1 MKKLLIV
8 DNSPF
13 DRERLAQVLR
23 ADPRFE
29 VVCQLS
35 SSQELMPALMKSK
48 PDLLLLDVDSVKS
61 GGVDTVELVMAHHP
75 LPTVVLSSNPKLDRS
90 EFLKA
95 GALAASRKPPLN
107 AHLESSLT
115 EELRTTIALMAE
127 VKVVTRRCRPRR
139 QGLDVAPNVS
149 AQSAGARIIAVGAS
163 TGGPSAL
170 ASLLT
175 GLHPSTTPYSILVAQ
190 HISPGFI
197 SGLIDWL
204 NDLTDLNI
212 VLAQSGTVPQ
222 PGHVYFAPDD
232 HQYGFQT
239 NRRTGETVLSL
250 RRAKSGEICPSVDI
264 LFQAVASFFGGDS
277 AGILLTG
284 MGRDGAKGLMSLRES
299 GALTIAQS
307 EASCAVYGMPAEA
320 VRLGA
325 VSHQLDLDRIRKMFI
340 DVPEKSQVS

>member
-35 SSQELMPALMKSK
+35 SSQELMPALKKAK

-61 GGVDTVELVMAHHP
+61 GGVGTVELVMAHHP
-75 LPTVVLSSNPKLDRS
+75 VPMIVLSADSKVDGS
-90 EFLKA
+90 AYLKA
-95 GALAASRKPPLN
+95 GALAASKKPPLN

-127 VKVVTRRCRPRR
+127 VKVVTRRSRPRR
-139 QGLDVAPNVS
+139 DETDITVEVTANS
-149 AQSAGARIIAVGAS
+149 ARTKIIAVGAS

-170 ASLLT
+170 ATLFT
-175 GLHPSTTPYSILVAQ
+175 DLHPATTPYSILVAQ

-197 SGLIDWL
+197 NGLIDWL
-204 NDLTDLNI
+204 KDLTELNI
-212 VLAQSGTVPQ
+212 VLAQSGAPLK
-222 PGHVYFAPDD
+222 PGHVYFAPDH
-232 HQYGFQT
+232 HQFGFQT
-239 NRRTGETVLSL
+239 DRRTGETVMNL
-250 RRAKSGEICPSVDI
+250 RSAKSGEICPSVDI
-264 LFQAVASFFGGDS
+264 LFEAVSSFYGGDS
-277 AGILLTG
+277 AGVLLTG
-284 MGRDGAKGLMSLRES
+284 MGRDGAKGLKAMHES
-299 GALTIAQS
+299 GALTIAQN

-325 VSHQLDLDRIRKMFI
+325 ARHQLDLGRIRSLFV
-340 DVPEKSQVS
+340 DVTEKSQVS